1 MTQGSEFSP
10 EVDDQLARLRFFATI
25 AGVCLGV
32 IAGTFIALLLNVTG
46 SQSVLAGIL
55 ALTVAPIGWL
65 AGRQVNVIKALLD
78 DLTSGRPDSAQARPL
93 VSSGL
98 DICLKCGAP
107 LRGGLAYCTQCGQ
120 FLGGSEHV

>member
-1 MTQGSEFSP
+1 MTQGSVFWP

-32 IAGTFIALLLNVTG
+32 IAGTLIALLSNIPG
-46 SQSVLAGIL
+46 SQGVLAGIL
-55 ALTVAPIGWL
+55 ALTAAPIGWL

-78 DLTSGRPDSAQARPL
+78 DLTSGRPDSEEAWPL

-98 DICLKCGAP
+98 DICLSCGAP
-107 LRGGLAYCTQCGQ
+107 LRGGLAYCTNCGQ
-120 FLGGSEHV
+120 SLGGLDHV